1 MSVNLNRNLNKNI
14 TKEYAM
20 GIMLQFVKN
29 EDKNFTTLDRIEDEL
44 INLYHKINNSEL
56 YSYFFHCMTKE
67 NNFVFKSKFDFSN
80 WRVGNNEENFFILL
94 RDLILILKD
103 DIDFEESLSYHVS
116 DIFDFLPS
124 YIFSFFRNCT
134 KDIKKHSQTLGLGW
148 NSFDTTLDKVLSKMY
163 KVENIF
169 LKDGEE
175 SILLDSSKNIQKICE
190 HLNENEKLHLIFE
203 KKEIVIYKV
212 NNELH
217 ILKFVQNNL
226 HDILPFIF
234 NTNNYF
240 LMSYAVNLIN
250 YDILQELSE
259 DQKNKIMNFIK
270 IVNKNNG
277 IVLQRKMPSDVV
289 KYVINKMIHP
299 DFEEENDITI
309 SVGKQ
314 LLKQAKK
321 NLNLFL
327 NDLNKKTEKDF
338 TKIIKLLLDICNKV
352 RNCFEDEKYKEIRG
366 KINME
371 IIKIIYNKLFET
383 ELAERFFQNNPKFL
397 EVTKNKAKDFLID
410 IKDKDSE
417 FNNVMN
423 SFLQKY
429 N

>member
-1 MSVNLNRNLNKNI
+1 MNNEINRNI

-29 EDKNFTTLDRIEDEL
+29 EYKNYTTLDRIEDEL
-44 INLYHKINNSEL
+44 VNLYHKVNDSEL
-56 YSYFFHCMTKE
+56 YSYFFQCMAKE
-67 NNFVFKSKFDFSN
+67 DNVVFNSKYDFSN
-80 WRVGNNEENFFILL
+80 LRASSNEENFFILL
-94 RDLILILKD
+94 KDLILILKD
-103 DIDFEESLSYHVS
+103 DIDFEESLSYHVNE
-116 DIFDFLPS
+116 IWDFLPS
-124 YIFSFFRNCT
+124 FIFGFFRSCT
-134 KDIKKHSQTLGLGW
+134 KDIKKHSQTLGLRW
-148 NSFDTTLDKVLSKMY
+148 NSFDTTLDKVLSKIY

-169 LKDGEE
+169 LNNGEE
-175 SILLDSSKNIQKICE
+175 SILLDSSENIQKICE
-190 HLNENEKLHLIFE
+190 DLLENENLHLIFE
-203 KKEIVIYKV
+203 KNEIVIYKE

-240 LMSYAVNLIN
+240 LMSHSVNLIN

-259 DQKNKIMNFIK
+259 EQKNKIMNFIK
-270 IVNKNNG
+270 ISNKNNQ
-277 IVLQRKMPSDVV
+277 IVLQRKIPSDVV

-299 DFEEENDITI
+299 DFDEENDINI

-321 NLNLFL
+321 ILNLFL

-371 IIKIIYNKLFET
+371 IIKKMYKLFET
-383 ELAERFFQNNPKFL
+383 ELAQKFFGNNPKFL
-397 EVTKNKAKDFLID
+397 ETTKNKAKEFLV
-410 IKDKDSE
+410 DSKNEE
-417 FNNVMN
+417 FNSIMH

-429 N
+429 

>member
-1 MSVNLNRNLNKNI
+1 MSLNLNKNLNKNI

-29 EDKNFTTLDRIEDEL
+29 EYKNYTTLDRIEDEL
-44 INLYHKINNSEL
+44 VNLYHKVNDSEL

-67 NNFVFKSKFDFSN
+67 NNVIFESKYDFSSFKASSN
-80 WRVGNNEENFFILL
+80 QKNFFILL
-94 RDLILILKD
+94 KDLILILEK
-103 DIDFEESLSYHVS
+103 DFEESLRFQIGDVY
-116 DIFDFLPS
+116 DFLPS
-124 YIFSFFRNCT
+124 FIFSFFRNCT
-134 KDIKKHSQTLGLGW
+134 KDIKKHSQTLGLRW
-148 NSFDTTLDKVLSKMY
+148 NSFDTTLDKVLSKEY

-169 LKDGEE
+169 LNDGEE
-175 SILLDSSKNIQKICE
+175 SKRIDSSKNIQKLCE
-190 HLNENEKLHLIFE
+190 DLKENENLHLIFE

-217 ILKFVQNNL
+217 IIKFVQNNL
-226 HDILPFIF
+226 HDLLPFIF
-234 NTNNYF
+234 NTNDYF

-259 DQKNKIMNFIK
+259 EQKNKISNFIK
-270 IVNKNNG
+270 IVNKNNE

-314 LLKQAKK
+314 LLKQARKI
-321 NLNLFL
+321 LNLFL

-338 TKIIKLLLDICNKV
+338 TKIIKLLLDICDKV

-366 KINME
+366 KINIE

-383 ELAERFFQNNPKFL
+383 ELAERFFQNN
-397 EVTKNKAKDFLID
+397 KN
-410 IKDKDSE
+410 S
-417 FNNVMN
+417 
-423 SFLQKY
+423 
-429 N
+429 